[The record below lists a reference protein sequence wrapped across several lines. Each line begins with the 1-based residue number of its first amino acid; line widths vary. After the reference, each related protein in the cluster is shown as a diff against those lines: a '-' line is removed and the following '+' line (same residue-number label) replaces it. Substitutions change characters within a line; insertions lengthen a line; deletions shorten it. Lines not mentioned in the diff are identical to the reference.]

1 MRGLR
6 LLISV
11 ALLVGAG
18 PSAALAGVL
27 RVGVSGSPPF
37 VKHDSNR
44 YGGISVEIWQDV
56 STRLNQPF
64 EWVSQP
70 NTKASLDALAS
81 GEIDIAVGPIS
92 ITPERL
98 ADPRIDFTQ
107 PYFQAEEGLLL
118 PVRAPGL
125 WSRLSSFF
133 GIAALSSGG
142 VLIVLLFA
150 VGNLIWL
157 AERRRNSEQ
166 FPRSYLSGVGN
177 GMWFALVTLTTVGY
191 GDKSPQSRTGR
202 SIAGIWMVMSLLT
215 LSSITAGLASAFT
228 IAFSELAPIEIESPD
243 DLTNVR
249 VAVVKGTTSESQAI
263 NFGAKVHGAEDLA
276 NAVAML
282 QRQEVKAVLFD
293 AIQLRYHLQQNPS
306 PNLRVAP
313 FSISQKAYGFALP
326 ANSALRTAI
335 DVELVNMLTGGRV
348 KTLIDQGLQ

>member
-1 MRGLR
+1 MRARR
-6 LLISV
+6 LLVIAV
-11 ALLVGAG
+11 LMAGAV
-18 PSAALAGVL
+18 PSAAFSKVL

-37 VKHDSNR
+37 VQRENDR

-64 EWVSQP
+64 EWVRQP
-70 NTKASLDALAS
+70 NTQASIEALSTGA
-81 GEIDIAVGPIS
+81 IDIAVGPIS

-118 PVRAPGL
+118 PVRAPDL
-125 WSRLSSFF
+125 WSRLSPFF

-142 VLIVLLFA
+142 VLVVLLFA
-150 VGNLIWL
+150 VGNLIWF

-166 FPRSYLSGVGN
+166 FPRPYLSGVGN

-228 IAFSELAPIEIESPD
+228 ISLSELAPIEIESPQ
-243 DLTNVR
+243 DLAQVD

-263 NFGAKVHGAEDLA
+263 SAGARVHGAKDLA
-276 NAVAML
+276 NAVAKL

-293 AIQLRYHLQQNPS
+293 AIQLRYHLQQNPA
-306 PNLRVAP
+306 PNLRVVP
-313 FSISQKAYGFALP
+313 LSLSQQAYGFALP

-335 DVELVNMLTGGRV
+335 DVELVNMLSGGRIQ
-348 KTLIDQGLQ
+348 TLIDQGLR

>member
-6 LLISV
+6 LLICA
-11 ALLVGAG
+11 ALLVGAV
-18 PSAALAGVL
+18 PSAAFARVL

-37 VKHDSNR
+37 VEHDSNR

-70 NTKASLDALAS
+70 NTKASLDALTS

-125 WSRLSSFF
+125 WSRLSPFF

-191 GDKSPQSRTGR
+191 GDKSPQSRSGR
-202 SIAGIWMVMSLLT
+202 AIAGIWMVMSLLT

-228 IAFSELAPIEIESPD
+228 IAFAELAPIEIESPD
-243 DLTNVR
+243 DLTNVK

-263 NFGAKVHGAEDLA
+263 SFGARVHGAKDLA
-276 NAVAML
+276 DAVVML

-293 AIQLRYHLQQNPS
+293 ASQLRYHLQQNPS
-306 PNLRVAP
+306 KNLRVAP

-326 ANSALRTAI
+326 ANSAFRTAI
-335 DVELVNMLTGGRV
+335 DVELVNMLAGGRV